1 MNNIRRIPSRP
12 ASEHPD
18 DVAEAHRLFQEPIAK
33 LQSLYE
39 LYSDWPGFERQYEA
53 LAAACD
59 YATIHEDGTRSI
71 DDVVADDLAKVAAD
85 RKADA
90 QAARYD
96 ARRDEEAFGGRW

>member
-12 ASEHPD
+12 VSEHPD

-59 YATIHEDGTRSI
+59 YATINEEGNRSI

-85 RKADA
+85 RKVDA
-90 QAARYD
+90 AEYRAEM
-96 ARRDEEAFGGRW
+96 RREAMMWGGA